1 MAQFDS
7 LLIYIYLYALF
18 TTLVRLKVHTV
29 IYRLLKITLLAMII
43 FAFVDFGQNIAS
55 SQQLVLDII
64 IIIPIVFLLF
74 IVHQSDVKWFLQKL
88 KIRRLLGVDL
98 YEQSQNALIEGI
110 QYLVDHK
117 YGAII
122 SIQRDD
128 DLSAY
133 IQKASSIKAPINADI
148 IASIFIPKSPL
159 HDGALIIVDQ
169 TMVCAGAYFP
179 TSESQAIPKRLG
191 SRHRA
196 ALGISEITDAFT
208 IVISEETSEVSVAL
222 DGKLDFDISKESL
235 LLYLNQYFKQ

>member
-1 MAQFDS
+1 MGSFDV
-7 LLIYIYLYALF
+7 LLIYIYLFALF
-18 TTLVRLKVHTV
+18 TTLVRLKVHTI
-29 IYRLLKITLLAMII
+29 IYRLLKLTLLSMIVL
-43 FAFVDFGQNIAS
+43 AFVEFFRNIGQP
-55 SQQLVLDII
+55 QQLLYDII
-64 IIIPIVFLLF
+64 VILPIVFLLF
-74 IVHQSDVKWFLQKL
+74 IVHQNDVRWFLQKL

-98 YEQSQNALIEGI
+98 YEQSQNQLLEGI

-122 SIQRDD
+122 TIQRDD

-133 IQKASSIKAPINADI
+133 VQKASPIKAPINADVI
-148 IASIFIPKSPL
+148 SSIFIPKSPL

-196 ALGISEITDAFT
+196 GLGISEITDAFT
-208 IVISEETSEVSVAL
+208 IIVSEETSEVSVAL
-222 DGKLDFDISKESL
+222 DGKLDIDISKESL
-235 LLYLNQYFKQ
+235 MLYLNQYFKQ

>member
-1 MAQFDS
+1 MADLDT
-7 LLIYIYLYALF
+7 LLIYIYLFALF
-18 TTLVRLKVHTV
+18 TTLVRLKVHSI
-29 IYRLLKITLLAMII
+29 IYRLLKFVLLGMII
-43 FAFVDFGQNIAS
+43 FAFVEFFQRIQS
-55 SQQLVLDII
+55 STQLLMDII
-64 IIIPIVFLLF
+64 IIVPIVFLVF
-74 IVHQSDVKWFLQKL
+74 IVHQSDIRWLSQKL
-88 KIRRLLGVDL
+88 KINRFLGVDL

-117 YGAII
+117 YGGLLT
-122 SIQRDD
+122 IQRDD

-133 IQKASSIKAPINADI
+133 IQKASSIKAPINADL

-159 HDGALIIVDQ
+159 HDGAVIIVDQ

-196 ALGISEITDAFT
+196 ALGISEITDALT
-208 IVISEETSEVSVAL
+208 IIISEETSEVSVAL
-222 DGKLDFDISKESL
+222 DGKLDIDISKESL

>member
-1 MAQFDS
+1 MENFDV
-7 LLIYIYLYALF
+7 LLIYIYLFALF

-29 IYRLLKITLLAMII
+29 IYRLLKIILLTMII
-43 FAFVDFGQNIAS
+43 LALIEFAQNIAQS
-55 SQQLVLDII
+55 NQILIDVVFIL
-64 IIIPIVFLLF
+64 PIFFLLF
-74 IVHQSDVKWFLQKL
+74 ITHQTDIRWLLQKL
-88 KIRRLLGVDL
+88 KIRRLLGVDF
-98 YEQSQNALIEGI
+98 YEQSQNALLEGI

-122 SIQRDD
+122 TIQRDD

-133 IQKASSIKAPINADI
+133 IQKASPIKAPINAEL
-148 IASIFIPKSPL
+148 IASIFITKSPL

-196 ALGISEITDAFT
+196 GLGISEITDAFT
-208 IVISEETSEVSVAL
+208 IIVSEETSEVSVAL
-222 DGKLDFDISKESL
+222 DGKLDIDVSKESL
-235 LLYLNQYFKQ
+235 MLYINQYFKQ